1 MNYKRLCIL
10 VILFL
15 IVFSNNI
22 VFSVVSTP
30 EEVNVDINE
39 NKVTITGRINAKNED
54 ITLIVYRDS
63 DNLKAYIDQGKT
75 DDKGEFSFEFT
86 LQNGTYLALLN
97 ADGKQYTTEKITV
110 YKTIED
116 EEPEDINVNIDKNKV
131 TITGK
136 INAKN
141 EDITL
146 IVYRDSDNSKAYL
159 DQAKTDGSGN
169 FNFEFTLQN
178 GTYFAVFSTEG
189 RQYITDAFMVQY
201 TKPGGGGDKTPTP
214 KPIPDTEPIVLPT
227 DIDEHWAKQYI
238 EELIKKGI
246 ISCYPDNTFRP
257 DNSITRAEFVT
268 IVVKAFDFKANELN
282 VFDDTIDHWAMD
294 YISAAIENRIILGY
308 GNNMFG
314 PDDLITREQM
324 TIIICK
330 AMGLSVEFGEISF
343 IDSNQVSEWALDY
356 VASAVRKN
364 IINGYPDNTFRPKI
378 HLSRAEAA
386 TVIYN
391 AIR

>member
-86 LQNGTYLALLN
+86 LQNGIYLAVLN

-178 GTYFAVFSTEG
+178 GTYFAVFSTER

-201 TKPGGGGDKTPTP
+201 TKPGGAGGKTPTP
-214 KPIPDTEPIVLPT
+214 KPTPDTEPILLPT
-227 DIDEHWAKQYI
+227 DIEQHWAKQYI
-238 EELIKKGI
+238 EELIKQGI

-268 IVVKAFDFKANELN
+268 IVVK
-282 VFDDTIDHWAMD
+282 I
-294 YISAAIENRIILGY
+294 
-308 GNNMFG
+308 
-314 PDDLITREQM
+314 
-324 TIIICK
+324 
-330 AMGLSVEFGEISF
+330 
-343 IDSNQVSEWALDY
+343 
-356 VASAVRKN
+356 
-364 IINGYPDNTFRPKI
+364 
-378 HLSRAEAA
+378 
-386 TVIYN
+386 
-391 AIR
+391 